1 MTFLK
6 EESVVVVIIIIMY
19 GKFASLLAC
28 AIIFTAL
35 KSHNGGKCNWTE
47 EISNLGF
54 SSNI

>member
-35 KSHNGGKCNWTE
+35 KSHNGGKCN
-47 EISNLGF
+47 
-54 SSNI
+54 